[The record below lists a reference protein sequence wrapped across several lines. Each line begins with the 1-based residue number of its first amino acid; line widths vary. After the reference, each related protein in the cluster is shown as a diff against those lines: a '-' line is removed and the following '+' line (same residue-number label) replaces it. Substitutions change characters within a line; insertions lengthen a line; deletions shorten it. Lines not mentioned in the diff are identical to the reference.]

1 MTVPLMV
8 LAALSVV
15 GGLVNTPFRLTLE
28 HFLEPAFEGID
39 LSHPPEGL
47 GMFAVLAAISVLAG
61 TAGVVIGYLT
71 YNRPPEM
78 WQRFQDGFGRVW
90 GLWEQAYKVD
100 DVYGATL
107 VKPGKALADAAA
119 FKVDV
124 PIVDGA
130 VNGVGWVVR
139 RLGSTVRL
147 TQTGLVRTYG
157 VVFVAGVLGVIIWMV
172 VAGGGI

>member
-1 MTVPLMV
+1 
-8 LAALSVV
+8 
-15 GGLVNTPFRLTLE
+15 
-28 HFLEPAFEGID
+28 
-39 LSHPPEGL
+39 
-47 GMFAVLAAISVLAG
+47 MFAVLAAISVLAG